1 MEIQFEDAER
11 MPANQTRVDGCG
23 RGEQLDAGAAGTL
36 DIIDSALASKSGHDV
51 NRFMEQEDTFGQLE
65 YAALMRKIDKVDDS
79 YRH

>member
-1 MEIQFEDAER
+1 
-11 MPANQTRVDGCG
+11 MP
-23 RGEQLDAGAAGTL
+23 AGTL
-36 DIIDSALASKSGHDV
+36 DIIDSTLARKSGRDV